1 MMKKQEIYFED
12 DTFEVSE
19 EVKNMS
25 HEERM
30 KRIKLFEEIGRKEAE
45 NILDR
50 NRCWQFD
57 RKTMKNDAI

>member
-1 MMKKQEIYFED
+1 MMGKIQEYYLED

-30 KRIKLFEEIGRKEAE
+30 RRIQLFEEEGRREAE
-45 NILDR
+45 NIPDTKPLL
-50 NRCWQFD
+50 
-57 RKTMKNDAI
+57 AV

>member
-45 NILDR
+45 NIPDTKPLLDVR
-50 NRCWQFD
+50 
-57 RKTMKNDAI
+57 

>member
-1 MMKKQEIYFED
+1 MGKIQEIYFED

-30 KRIKLFEEIGRKEAE
+30 RRIILFEEAGKKEAE
-45 NILDR
+45 NIPDTKPLLAVR
-50 NRCWQFD
+50 
-57 RKTMKNDAI
+57 